1 MKYLIYDIFLS
12 LPSLDFYGP
21 SPPPPPPL
29 PPTKGTRG
37 SAMLVFLVTLVV
49 LYCARIDETKYI
61 YRIKIVVLY
70 WNNRLTRSLRRQQIE
85 QLHANFWNTSPQTRG

>member
-21 SPPPPPPL
+21 SPPPPP

-70 WNNRLTRSLRRQQIE
+70 
-85 QLHANFWNTSPQTRG
+85 